1 MFPTGRKNE
10 VTGFTK
16 RYLPAHKI
24 AAGGTRQLRPQTNNT
39 HRQLQTVEPLIDT
52 TPITGILADL
62 QPITLRLVSKT
73 ALEALWDKLVSQYH
87 YLGYQKLLG
96 HRLKYLVFSRNR
108 PVAALS
114 WSAPALKIRTRDC
127 FIGWSAEQRK
137 NNLNRI
143 ANNSRFLIL
152 PWVQVPNLASHV
164 LSLNIGQLN
173 NDWQQ
178 HFHITLL
185 LLETFVDP
193 RYFKAISYKASNWCF
208 VGQTQ
213 GSGKLRQGYVYHGA
227 AKEVYVYVLNP
238 EFRKII
244 DCKQKPC
251 DLFHRP
257 PQTLQ
262 KVEELKMLLKQSQW
276 HPELTPEMQLTEQ
289 DVNAMA
295 DKLVEFHKQFHDC
308 YGRLEHQRLGM
319 AYLSGLMSN
328 AKAKSVEPIALE
340 FLNKHSVR
348 SLQRFMKDY
357 CWDHEGMQHAH
368 QRMLSESVSDPN
380 GMINTDS
387 SEFVKKGK
395 ESVGVARQYCGSLGK
410 TDNCQSGVFVGY
422 ASEKGYGLLTS
433 RLYMPKIWF
442 SQEYEQRRK
451 YNLVPEDLSF
461 KTKPQIALDLITQI
475 VQTNLFPAKWIGC
488 DATFGSDQSFL
499 DALPEHMYYFADI
512 RSTTNVFLEKPK
524 TGVPAY
530 KGTGP
535 RPKKTRLLPGQPQPQ
550 AVAALAASKRLNWRN
565 VVLAE
570 GSKGPIVAQATC
582 IRVYISTDNLPAD
595 NPVWLFIRRKS
606 DGQLKF
612 SISNA
617 PENTPFEEL
626 CRASTLR
633 WPIEQCFKE
642 GKDQIGMD
650 HYEHRSWPAWH
661 RHMIFVFL
669 ALNLFLRLRIKFK
682 KKTPCLTLAQARRLL
697 TTMLPLK
704 SINHEYALEIVK
716 YHTQRNYI
724 AYVSHRKKALRL
736 AKFLNIQVSL

>member
-1 MFPTGRKNE
+1 MFQTGRMKE
-10 VTGFTK
+10 VTGFAK
-16 RYLPAHKI
+16 RDMPVQKLT
-24 AAGGTRQLRPQTNNT
+24 AGGTRLLRPLTSNT
-39 HRQLQTVEPLIDT
+39 RKHLKTVEPSIDT
-52 TPITGILADL
+52 TPITGVLADL

-96 HRLKYLVFSRNR
+96 RRLKYLVLSRNR

-127 FIGWSAEQRK
+127 FIGWSAGQRR

-152 PWVQVPNLASHV
+152 PWVQVPNLASYV
-164 LSLNIGQLN
+164 LSHNIRQLN
-173 NDWQQ
+173 SDWEQ
-178 HFHITLL
+178 HFDTTLL

-193 RYFKAISYKASNWCF
+193 RYFKASSYKAANWCF

-227 AKEVYVYVLNP
+227 PKEVYVYVLNP
-238 EFRKII
+238 AFRKII

-257 PQTLQ
+257 PQTLH
-262 KVEELKMLLKQSQW
+262 KVEELQMILKQSQW
-276 HPELTPEMQLTEQ
+276 HPELTPEMQLTQQ

-295 DKLVEFHKQFHDC
+295 DALVRFHEQFQDC
-308 YGRLEHQRLGM
+308 YGRLEHPRLGL
-319 AYLSGLMSN
+319 AYLSGLISN

-340 FLNKHSVR
+340 FLDKHSVR

-357 CWDHEGMQHAH
+357 GWDHDGMQRAH
-368 QRMLSESVSDPN
+368 QRMLSESAGDPE
-380 GMINTDS
+380 GMLNTDS

-410 TDNCQSGVFVGY
+410 TENCQSGVFVGY

-442 SQEYEQRRK
+442 SKEYEDRRK
-451 YNLVPEDLSF
+451 SNRVPEDLRF

-488 DATFGSDQSFL
+488 DATFGSDQQFL
-499 DALPEHMYYFADI
+499 DTLPEHLYYFADI
-512 RSTTNVFLEKPK
+512 RSTTHVFLKKPK
-524 TGVPAY
+524 TAVPAY
-530 KGTGP
+530 KGIGP
-535 RPKKTRLLPGQPQPQ
+535 RPKKPRLLPGQPQPQ
-550 AVAALAASKRLNWRN
+550 TVAALAASKHLRWRS

-570 GSKGPIVAQATC
+570 GSKGPIVAQAAC
-582 IRVYISTDNLPAD
+582 MRVYISTDNLPAD

-617 PENTPFEEL
+617 PECTPFEQL

-669 ALNLFLRLRIKFK
+669 ALSLFLRLRIKFK
-682 KKTPCLTLAQARRLL
+682 KNSMSDSGSGPKTVGDHVAAA
-697 TTMLPLK
+697 
-704 SINHEYALEIVK
+704 IN
-716 YHTQRNYI
+716 
-724 AYVSHRKKALRL
+724 
-736 AKFLNIQVSL
+736 